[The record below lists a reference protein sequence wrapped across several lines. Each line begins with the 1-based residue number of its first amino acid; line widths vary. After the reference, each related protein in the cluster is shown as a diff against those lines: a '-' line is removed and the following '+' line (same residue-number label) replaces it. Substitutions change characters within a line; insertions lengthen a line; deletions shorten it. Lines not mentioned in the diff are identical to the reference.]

1 MCGFNFVD
9 ILFTYSLSW
18 LLQHLQRQRLQWRP
32 RMVRLQTRQTSSG
45 ATTEA
50 RRSRVLEAGSSEVMA
65 RLGQSGVSIQGM
77 GTNHSSVLP

>member
-1 MCGFNFVD
+1 
-9 ILFTYSLSW
+9 
-18 LLQHLQRQRLQWRP
+18 
-32 RMVRLQTRQTSSG
+32 MVRLQTRQTSSG

-77 GTNHSSVLP
+77 VTNQSSVLPGVSPRVVARHRARLRRGLVVPRGADHG